1 MYRLRICELRMFG
14 QACYSP
20 VVVRGSPNP
29 GYFGLPSRLKKTRQG
44 AGLTRLALAERVGGS
59 HATVGYLESGQRW
72 SSLGTVARIAAAL
85 GCSAVWLAYGLGAP
99 DETAAVDIGGLG
111 SRLSSIRT
119 ERGLTK
125 AALVDATGLSSAA
138 ILGIERGAEARVDT
152 VERIA
157 KALGVSPG
165 WLAYGVGPMEPPSR
179 RRARP
184 AAAAN

>member
-1 MYRLRICELRMFG
+1 MNFG
-14 QACYSP
+14 CVAKRATP
-20 VVVRGSPNP
+20 PGVVRGSPNP
-29 GYFGLPSRLKKTRQG
+29 GYFGLPARLKKTRQD
-44 AGLTRLALAERVGGS
+44 AGLSRLALAERVGGS

-72 SSLGTVARIAAAL
+72 SSLGTVARLASAL

-99 DETAAVDIGGLG
+99 QEAGTVDIAGLG
-111 SRLSSIRT
+111 SRLVSVRT

-125 AALVDATGLSSAA
+125 ADLAEATGLSSAA

-165 WLAYGVGPMEPPSR
+165 WLAYGVGPMVLPPR
-179 RRARP
+179 RRTRSAP
-184 AAAAN
+184 ATASP

>member
-1 MYRLRICELRMFG
+1 MDNREFLRG
-14 QACYSP
+14 DTACYSP
-20 VVVRGSPNP
+20 SVVRGSPNP
-29 GYFGLPSRLKKTRQG
+29 GHFGLPARLRKTRQA
-44 AGLTRLALAERVGGS
+44 AGLSRLALSLRVGCS
-59 HATVGYLESGQRW
+59 DATVGYLEGGQRW
-72 SSLGTVARIAAAL
+72 PSLGTVARIAAAL

-165 WLAYGVGPMEPPSR
+165 WLAYGLGPMEPPAR
-179 RRARP
+179 RRSARS
-184 AAAAN
+184 AAASV